1 MQSFSVPN
9 TDYCANPESTGI
21 DPTAFDNYF
30 SENYQKQII
39 CAAHPYCKGH
49 TPLLGVS
56 SHRCI
61 GCGLTIHCKMFCGE
75 FWKEVDIFHSDLT
88 QYGSTC
94 LQSGQCTPTDNSVL
108 CYWCINFATQQQKTP
123 AIPVAANPASSLK
136 DLPVPTVNVT
146 LNEIMERGIC
156 IDDDLWF
163 DLIQDEGFTL
173 AEIEMRKKQRKR
185 KEDPDNSGE
194 QSNNT
199 GVGGN
204 VKKGKKPTLAST
216 FLQNQDC
223 IPSYTVS
230 QCRF

>member
-1 MQSFSVPN
+1 
-9 TDYCANPESTGI
+9 
-21 DPTAFDNYF
+21 
-30 SENYQKQII
+30 
-39 CAAHPYCKGH
+39 
-49 TPLLGVS
+49 
-56 SHRCI
+56 
-61 GCGLTIHCKMFCGE
+61 
-75 FWKEVDIFHSDLT
+75 
-88 QYGSTC
+88 
-94 LQSGQCTPTDNSVL
+94 
-108 CYWCINFATQQQKTP
+108 
-123 AIPVAANPASSLK
+123 LK